1 MNYMKKLG
9 MGIAVSIVSF
19 FVFLLII
26 TLLSYINI
34 LKGNGIVISTLLL
47 PIISLFIGSFA
58 LGKKANKK
66 GWLEGIKLGSI
77 IILIIFLID
86 FFLFKS
92 FILKKIIYY
101 SILLIT
107 SALGSMVG
115 IVNKKK
121 V

>member
-1 MNYMKKLG
+1 MNYLKKLG
-9 MGIAVSIVSF
+9 MSIVISIISF
-19 FVFLLII
+19 ISFLLII
-26 TLLSYINI
+26 TLLSYVNV

-47 PIISLFIGSFA
+47 PIISLFIGAFS
-58 LGKKANKK
+58 LGRKSNKK

-77 IILIIFLID
+77 LILIIFSID
-86 FFLFKS
+86 LFLFKS

-121 V
+121 A